1 MSVHRSK
8 KGLDLPILGEP
19 ARGIEDHDAP
29 HRVAVL
35 GADYPGLRPTMH
47 VKVGDDVRRGQLLI
61 EDKKLPGVRF
71 TSPGSGKVVAVH
83 RGERR
88 AFLSLVIELSSA
100 DKTGR
105 VGAADQV
112 SFSSFSGSHPNT
124 LTRDDVRALLVESG
138 QWTALRAR
146 PFSRVAN
153 AATMPH
159 SIFVTAMD
167 TNPLAPHV
175 EDVLEG
181 RQVDF
186 ERGLLAIATGAAAL
200 DTWRT
205 ALMATMGLPFDPASF
220 LACFVH
226 GALYYVPVL
235 MVTLAVGGLWEALFA
250 VVRRH
255 EINEGFLVTWMLFP
269 LILPP
274 TVPLWQVALGITF
287 GVVVGKEVFGGTGY
301 NILNPALV
309 ARAFVFFAYPAQLS
323 GDKVWITAAISTDGV
338 SGATWLASA
347 ALEGQAAV
355 DAGVTWWQAFVGLV
369 PGSMGETSALACLAA
384 AFLLVITGIGSWRI
398 VASVA
403 VGTIAAASLLN
414 AVGSTTN
421 PFFDVPFWW
430 HFVLGGWAFGT
441 VYMATDTTSTPMRN
455 P

>member
-1 MSVHRSK
+1 M
-8 KGLDLPILGEP
+8 
-19 ARGIEDHDAP
+19 
-29 HRVAVL
+29 
-35 GADYPGLRPTMH
+35 T
-47 VKVGDDVRRGQLLI
+47 
-61 EDKKLPGVRF
+61 RF
-71 TSPGSGKVVAVH
+71 
-83 RGERR
+83 
-88 AFLSLVIELSSA
+88 L
-100 DKTGR
+100 
-105 VGAADQV
+105 
-112 SFSSFSGSHPNT
+112 
-124 LTRDDVRALLVESG
+124 RALLKKQEKLFSG
-138 QWTALRAR
+138 KLERLYPLHEAGDTFLFTPGDVTKNPSHVRDALDLKRTMIVVVIALAGCI
-146 PFSRVAN
+146 FMACYNTGYQAN
-153 AATMPH
+153 
-159 SIFVTAMD
+159 
-167 TNPLAPHV
+167 
-175 EDVLEG
+175 
-181 RQVDF
+181 
-186 ERGLLAIATGAAAL
+186 LAIATGAAAL

-235 MVTLAVGGLWEALFA
+235 MVTLAVGGSWEALFA

-323 GDKVWITAAISTDGV
+323 GDKVWIAAATSTDGV

-369 PGSMGETSALACLAA
+369 PGSMGETSALACLAG

-441 VYMATDTTSTPMRN
+441 VYMATEPVTSPGTNSGRVIYGFLIGVLVVLIRVVN
-455 P
+455 PAYPEGMMLAILFMNVFAPVIDHFAIVANVKRRQARYANIH

>member
-1 MSVHRSK
+1 M
-8 KGLDLPILGEP
+8 
-19 ARGIEDHDAP
+19 
-29 HRVAVL
+29 
-35 GADYPGLRPTMH
+35 T
-47 VKVGDDVRRGQLLI
+47 
-61 EDKKLPGVRF
+61 RF
-71 TSPGSGKVVAVH
+71 
-83 RGERR
+83 
-88 AFLSLVIELSSA
+88 L
-100 DKTGR
+100 
-105 VGAADQV
+105 
-112 SFSSFSGSHPNT
+112 
-124 LTRDDVRALLVESG
+124 RALLKKQEKLFSG
-138 QWTALRAR
+138 KLERLYPLHEAGDTFLFTPGDVTKNPSHVRDALDLKRTMIVVVIALAGCI
-146 PFSRVAN
+146 FMACYNTGYQAN
-153 AATMPH
+153 
-159 SIFVTAMD
+159 
-167 TNPLAPHV
+167 
-175 EDVLEG
+175 
-181 RQVDF
+181 
-186 ERGLLAIATGAAAL
+186 LAIASGAAAL

-235 MVTLAVGGLWEALFA
+235 MVTLAVGGSWEALFA

-323 GDKVWITAAISTDGV
+323 GDKVWIAAATSTDGV

-369 PGSMGETSALACLAA
+369 PGSMGETSALACLAG

-398 VASVA
+398 VVSVA

-441 VYMATDTTSTPMRN
+441 VYMATEPVTSPGTNSGRVIYGFLIGVLVVLIRVVN
-455 P
+455 PAYPEGMMLAILFMNVFAPVIDHFAIVANVKRRQARYANIH